1 MVAGISGGMSAY
13 IDLLSTFQTNT
24 ANKADE
30 QNKSFEAL
38 MNDTQYSPDIVSNDD
53 IEAANG
59 NKDTPEKNS
68 SDMDL
73 NRDGTITIDEIM
85 TYMKLQMQES
95 MKENLETS
103 EMQGENNSNNNGNSF
118 YQGFKTPISQVVA
131 AYSAFQ

>member
-53 IEAANG
+53 IEATNG
-59 NKDTPEKNS
+59 NKDTPEKI
-68 SDMDL
+68 L
-73 NRDGTITIDEIM
+73 AIWI
-85 TYMKLQMQES
+85 
-95 MKENLETS
+95 
-103 EMQGENNSNNNGNSF
+103 
-118 YQGFKTPISQVVA
+118 
-131 AYSAFQ
+131 